1 MSRDNRIQPILDDL
15 AELKEL
21 LLVIDQTPSTPEI
34 LYKLAG
40 EKAQALTDAIFLLHR
55 EVKQKVSEQKD
66 NDVKES
72 RDNEVSVVPD
82 LGYPEE
88 PVVDDEEVPF
98 VVECTPSVEEEQ
110 EDIVVE
116 EISNDTE
123 MALNEEQN
131 GQNIVSKNIA
141 GRESVCQI
149 QEPESIAVPTF
160 TESDDVEKEAD
171 VADAVV
177 DKAVFP
183 KNVDTEI
190 SVDEALQRKRAKD
203 IRKAM
208 TLNDRFRFRR
218 ELFLNSDEVM
228 NSAIDA
234 LGEIGTFADAETFLQ
249 GQFGWDPENA
259 TVIDFMSLVEKRY
272 L

>member
-1 MSRDNRIQPILDDL
+1 MSRDIRIQPILDDL

-21 LLVIDQTPSTPEI
+21 LLVIDQTPSTPGI

-40 EKAQALTDAIFLLHR
+40 EKAQALTDAIFLLHHD
-55 EVKQKVSEQKD
+55 VKQKVSEQKD
-66 NDVKES
+66 NGVKES
-72 RDNEVSVVPD
+72 RDVEVSVIPD

-88 PVVDDEEVPF
+88 PVIDDEEVPF
-98 VVECTPSVEEEQ
+98 VVECTPSVDEEQ
-110 EDIVVE
+110 EEEVVE
-116 EISNDTE
+116 EISDDTE
-123 MALNEEQN
+123 RTLNEEQN

-141 GRESVCQI
+141 ERESVCQI
-149 QEPESIAVPTF
+149 QEPESVAVPKF
-160 TESDDVEKEAD
+160 TESGDIGKDVNA
-171 VADAVV
+171 VDAVV
-177 DKAVFP
+177 DKTVFP
-183 KNVDTEI
+183 KNVDAEI

-208 TLNDRFRFRR
+208 TLNGRFRFRR